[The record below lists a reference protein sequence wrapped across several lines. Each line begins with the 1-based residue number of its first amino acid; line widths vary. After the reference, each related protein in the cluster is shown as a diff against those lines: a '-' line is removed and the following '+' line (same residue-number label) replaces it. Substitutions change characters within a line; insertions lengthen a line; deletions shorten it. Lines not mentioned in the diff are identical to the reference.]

1 MKGDDLADRLLDF
14 AVRVI
19 RRVGALPK
27 TQLGRH
33 VTGQLVRS
41 GTSAGANYEEARGA
55 ESRADF
61 IHKLGVSWKEMRE
74 AWYWLR
80 LIHRAEL
87 VTPSRVAKLVNEARE
102 LAAILSKSLA
112 TARKKPKP
120 PDAKPPDDPPI
131 VHS

>member
-1 MKGDDLADRLLDF
+1 MKGDDLADRLLDI

-19 RRVGALPK
+19 HLVGALPK

-33 VTGQLVRS
+33 VNGQLVRS

-61 IHKLGVSWKEMRE
+61 VHKLGVSWKETRE

-87 VTPSRVAKLVNEARE
+87 IKPNRVEMLLAEANE
-102 LAAILSKSLA
+102 LA
-112 TARKKPKP
+112 
-120 PDAKPPDDPPI
+120 
-131 VHS
+131 

>member
-1 MKGDDLADRLLDF
+1 MKGDDLANRLLDF

-19 RRVGALPK
+19 RLIDALPK
-27 TQLGRH
+27 TAVGKQVG
-33 VTGQLVRS
+33 GQLIRA

-61 IHKLGVSWKEMRE
+61 VHKLGVSWKEIRE

-87 VTPSRVAKLVNEARE
+87 VKPDRVEQLVQEAGE
-102 LAAILSKSLA
+102 LCAILGQSHL
-112 TARKKPKP
+112 TAKKGHGKETPT
-120 PDAKPPDDPPI
+120 D
-131 VHS
+131 S